1 MGSCGTLP
9 VTYSPIQ
16 EMHERG
22 IMVAQPFDSKG
33 SSRFEDFGKK
43 VDERFNQ
50 ALPRVEEEVK
60 KVIAYLNDQ
69 VVPQLR
75 QDSSHALHAAA
86 DQLRKLAEQ
95 LDGGRGAH

>member
-1 MGSCGTLP
+1 MDQQSGDRSG
-9 VTYSPIQ
+9 
-16 EMHERG
+16 
-22 IMVAQPFDSKG
+22 
-33 SSRFEDFGKK
+33 SRFENFGKK

-69 VVPQLR
+69 VVPRLR
-75 QDSSHALHAAA
+75 QDSSQALHNAA

-95 LDGGRGAH
+95 LDSSRGAR